1 LKENNFFRHEDIVND
16 DISKGD
22 TPTDD
27 IPIDN
32 FPTNDIPNVAT
43 VSNVEPRQVS
53 AGKTT
58 TNAAHTS
65 IKNNDIQ
72 IQVCFGILYLSF
84 FT

>member
-1 LKENNFFRHEDIVND
+1 MKENNFFRHEDIVND

-53 AGKTT
+53 GGNTT
-58 TNAAHTS
+58 TNAAYTCV
-65 IKNNDIQ
+65 NNINIQ
-72 IQVCFGILYLSF
+72 LQVSF
-84 FT
+84 AF